1 MICVNISCLLPPLPS
16 PSLCCLVTVQ
26 HHFSANLCCLC
37 EYCTCWVEHCA
48 ENMHNVHLRV
58 YFIYRTHISYIHCI
72 CVYRFKMKIKEFSP
86 CPGPPTYNNVH
97 MNWACAPLGIWVL
110 VCANIFSEHAQV
122 YLCVYHTLC
131 TVRMCF
137 LMHIAHAHVH
147 CGSVLCLCLG
157 CGFLLSIIIRVNI
170 APTCWQAVR
179 GGGAH
184 PQF

>member
-1 MICVNISCLLPPLPS
+1 
-16 PSLCCLVTVQ
+16 
-26 HHFSANLCCLC
+26 
-37 EYCTCWVEHCA
+37 
-48 ENMHNVHLRV
+48 MHDVHLRV
-58 YFIYRTHISYIHCI
+58 YFIYCTHITYIHCI
-72 CVYRFKMKIKEFSP
+72 CVFRFKMKIKEFSP
-86 CPGPPTYNNVH
+86 CPPTYNNVH

-170 APTCWQAVR
+170 APHADKL
-179 GGGAH
+179 
-184 PQF
+184 